1 MIEGGYRI
9 SYSSLNI
16 RHNNYF
22 YLLQVKFEFRKLIN
36 ELKMRM
42 RFLAP
47 LVLSAI
53 FLASCGGGKDSNSEK
68 KEEAASSE
76 TPVDNSM
83 VKAGAAEAAA
93 SKGAALIEQ
102 KDCKTCHKVDMKLVG
117 PAYKDVAKKY
127 EATDANIDMLV
138 DKVIK
143 GGSGNWG
150 EVAMLPHADLPKDDA
165 KEMVKYILSLR

>member
-1 MIEGGYRI
+1 
-9 SYSSLNI
+9 
-16 RHNNYF
+16 
-22 YLLQVKFEFRKLIN
+22 
-36 ELKMRM
+36 MRM

-47 LVLSAI
+47 FVLSAV
-53 FLASCGGGKDSNSEK
+53 FLAACGGGDTKSEK
-68 KEEAASSE
+68 KDEASSSE
-76 TPVDNSM
+76 APVDNSM

-117 PAYKDVAKKY
+117 PGYKEVAQKY
-127 EATDANIDMLV
+127 EATEANIDMLA

-150 EVAMLPHADLPKDDA
+150 EVAMLPHADIPKEDA
-165 KEMVKYILSLR
+165 KEMVKYILSLK

>member
-1 MIEGGYRI
+1 
-9 SYSSLNI
+9 
-16 RHNNYF
+16 
-22 YLLQVKFEFRKLIN
+22 
-36 ELKMRM
+36 MRM

-47 LVLSAI
+47 FVLCAV
-53 FLASCGGGKDSNSEK
+53 FLAACGGGENTKSEK
-68 KEEAASSE
+68 KDEGASSE
-76 TPVDNSM
+76 APVDNSM

-102 KDCKTCHKVDMKLVG
+102 KDCKTCHKVDVKLVG
-117 PAYKDVAKKY
+117 PSYKEVAQKY

-143 GGSGNWG
+143 GGSGHWG

>member
-1 MIEGGYRI
+1 
-9 SYSSLNI
+9 
-16 RHNNYF
+16 
-22 YLLQVKFEFRKLIN
+22 
-36 ELKMRM
+36 MRM

-47 LVLSAI
+47 FVLSAV
-53 FLASCGGGKDSNSEK
+53 FLAACGGGGKDTTSEK

-76 TPVDNSM
+76 APVDNSM
-83 VKAGAAEAAA
+83 VKAGAADAAA

-117 PAYKDVAKKY
+117 PAYKDVAAKY
-127 EATDANIDMLV
+127 EATDANIDMLAE
-138 DKVIK
+138 KVIK

-165 KEMVKYILSLR
+165 KEMVKYILSLK

>member
-1 MIEGGYRI
+1 LE
-9 SYSSLNI
+9 
-16 RHNNYF
+16 H
-22 YLLQVKFEFRKLIN
+22 IN

-47 LVLSAI
+47 FVLSAV
-53 FLASCGGGKDSNSEK
+53 FLAACGGGQNTNTEK

-76 TPVDNSM
+76 APVDNSM

-117 PAYKDVAKKY
+117 PAYKDVAQKY
-127 EATDANIDMLV
+127 EATDANIAMLV
-138 DKVIK
+138 DKIIA
-143 GGSGNWG
+143 GGSGHWG
-150 EVAMLPHADLPKDDA
+150 EVAMLPHPDLPKDDA
-165 KEMVKYILSLR
+165 KEMVKYILSLK

>member
-1 MIEGGYRI
+1 
-9 SYSSLNI
+9 
-16 RHNNYF
+16 
-22 YLLQVKFEFRKLIN
+22 
-36 ELKMRM
+36 MRM

-47 LVLSAI
+47 FVLSAV
-53 FLASCGGGKDSNSEK
+53 FLAACGGGGKDTTSEK

-76 TPVDNSM
+76 APVDNSM

-117 PAYKDVAKKY
+117 PAYKDVAQKY
-127 EATDANIDMLV
+127 EATDANIDMLA
-138 DKVIK
+138 DKIIK

-165 KEMVKYILSLR
+165 KEMAKYILSLK